1 MKRFLL
7 LATACVS
14 LLSPFG
20 AVAGELGSVAV
31 VDVEKIFAKA
41 KAVQDIREYYSAKD
55 KEYKA
60 MVKGFEAELMAKQKD
75 LKAKEG
81 DLTADEFALERN
93 KLEKQ
98 VLESRN
104 KLQALNKQASK
115 SLLEAENK
123 VRHEVM
129 KIINDIS
136 TEADYDI
143 VFPAQSLVR
152 FKTEELDITAEALKR
167 LNKALPKIDVKEE

>member
-7 LATACVS
+7 LAVACTS
-14 LLSPFG
+14 LLSP
-20 AVAGELGSVAV
+20 ANLYAGELKSVAV

-41 KAVQDIREYYSAKD
+41 KAVQDIRDYYSKKD
-55 KEYKA
+55 EEYKA
-60 MVKGFEAELMAKQKD
+60 MVKGFEAELTAKGKE
-75 LKAKEG
+75 LKSKENKMSEE
-81 DLTADEFALERN
+81 EFALERN

-104 KLQALNKQASK
+104 KVQALNKQASK

-136 TEADYDI
+136 VEADYDI

-152 FKTEELDITAEALKR
+152 FKTEEFDITEEALKR

>member
-7 LATACVS
+7 LATACAT
-14 LLSPFG
+14 LFSPFG
-20 AVAGELGSVAV
+20 AAAGELKSVAV
-31 VDVEKIFAKA
+31 VDVEKIFAEA
-41 KAVQDIREYYSAKD
+41 KAVQDIREYYGKKD

-60 MVKGFEAELMAKQKD
+60 MVKGFEAELNAKQQE
-75 LKAKEG
+75 LKSKEG
-81 DLTADEFALERN
+81 ALSADEFAMERN

-98 VLESRN
+98 VLDSRN
-104 KLQALNKQASK
+104 KLQSLNKQASK

-143 VFPAQSLVR
+143 VFPAQSLIR
-152 FKTEELDITAEALKR
+152 YKIDQFDITQEALKR
-167 LNKALPKIDVKEE
+167 LNKSMPKIDVKEK